1 MVLGAST
8 AHALGIG
15 SHEVGQAVWMGDRTF
30 QVVGVAAPVP
40 LASEIDRSALI
51 GFPVAEQLY
60 DADGHPSQLYVRS
73 EPSQV
78 VAVRAVLAPVPT
90 RRTPTR

>member
-1 MVLGAST
+1 
-8 AHALGIG
+8 
-15 SHEVGQAVWMGDRTF
+15 MGDRTF
-30 QVVGVAAPVP
+30 QVVGVLAALP
-40 LASEIDRSALI
+40 LAPEIDRSALI

-60 DADGHPSQLYVRS
+60 GADGHPSELYVRS
-73 EPSQV
+73 AASQV